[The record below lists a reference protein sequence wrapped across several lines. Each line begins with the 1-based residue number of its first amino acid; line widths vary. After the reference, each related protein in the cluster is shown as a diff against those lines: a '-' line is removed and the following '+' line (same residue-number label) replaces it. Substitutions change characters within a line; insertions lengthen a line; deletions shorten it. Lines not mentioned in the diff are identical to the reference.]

1 MWWNDYS
8 MKADPIDFAM
18 CAHVFGV
25 TSSASCENYSL
36 RKTSFD
42 NVREF
47 EKNAAR
53 VKQTDFY
60 LDYLLN
66 LVEDLDTAYTLMK
79 NFIIMC
85 M

>member
-1 MWWNDYS
+1 
-8 MKADPIDFAM
+8 MKADPIDLAM

-36 RKTSFD
+36 SRTSVD
-42 NVREF
+42 NVGEF
-47 EKNAAR
+47 EKTAAH
-53 VKQTDFY
+53 VKRTNFY

-66 LVEDLDTAYTLMK
+66 LVEDLDTANTLMK

-85 M
+85 TQEW